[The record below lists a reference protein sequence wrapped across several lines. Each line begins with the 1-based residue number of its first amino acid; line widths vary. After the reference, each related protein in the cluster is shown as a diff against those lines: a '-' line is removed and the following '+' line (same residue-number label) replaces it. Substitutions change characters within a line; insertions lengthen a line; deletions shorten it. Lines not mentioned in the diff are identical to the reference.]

1 MIIWKGVFP
10 ALTTK
15 FDGNDKLDIPLFLR
29 NLQAQLDAGVHGII
43 LGGTLGEASTLTE
56 SEKERLVRSTV
67 EYTEGRIPVVLNVAE
82 GATREAIRQAGL
94 ANTWGAEGLMLL
106 PPMRYRGDAREVI
119 TFFREVVGST
129 SLPVMIY
136 NNPVDYGNE
145 VTLDMFETLLELP
158 NIQAVKESTRDISN
172 ITRIKNRFG
181 DRLKI
186 LCGVDTLAMESLLM
200 GADGWVAGLVCA
212 FPKETTALYQ
222 YIQSG
227 NIKDATFLYRWF
239 LPLLELDIHPKLVQ
253 YIKLAEFLEGIGS
266 PAVRAPRLS
275 LEGSELERISAV
287 ITDAR
292 NSRPELKNLQIIT

>member
-1 MIIWKGVFP
+1 MITWKGVFP

-15 FDGNDKLDIPLFLR
+15 FDGNDTLDIPLFLR
-29 NLQAQLDAGVHGII
+29 NLQAQLDAGIHGII

-56 SEKERLVRSTV
+56 SEKERLVRATV
-67 EYTEGRIPVVLNVAE
+67 EYAEGRIPVVLNVAE
-82 GATREAIRQAGL
+82 GATREAVRQADL
-94 ANTWGAEGLMLL
+94 AHKWGAEGLMLL
-106 PPMRYRGDAREVI
+106 PPMRYRGDAREIV
-119 TFFREVVGST
+119 TYFREVAGST
-129 SLPVMIY
+129 PLPIMIY

-158 NIQAVKESTRDISN
+158 NIQAIKESTRDISN
-172 ITRIKNRFG
+172 VTRIKNRFG

-227 NIKDATFLYRWF
+227 NLRDATTLYRWF

-266 PAVRAPRLS
+266 PAVRTPRLS
-275 LEGSELERISAV
+275 LEGTELERITAV
-287 ITDAR
+287 INAAR
-292 NSRPELKNLQIIT
+292 NSRPELENL